1 MTRVTADS
9 NIVIS
14 ALTYPGGKP
23 SQLLDLAREG
33 EIILAV
39 SEAILDEIADVL
51 ARKFKF
57 TPERLAVSRKF
68 ITEVAQTV
76 HPSTRLEVIREDP
89 DDDRILECAVAAGSD
104 YIVSG
109 DNDLLRLGKYD
120 GIRIVKVADFVDRM
134 LRQGRAGQG

>member
-1 MTRVTADS
+1 VIRVTADS
-9 NIVIS
+9 NITIS

-23 SQLLDLAREG
+23 SRLLDLARKG
-33 EIILAV
+33 EIILTV

-68 ITEVAQTV
+68 ITDVARTV
-76 HPSTRLEVIREDP
+76 HPSTRLNVIKEDP

-109 DNDLLRLGKYD
+109 DNDLLRLSEYD
-120 GIRIVKVADFVDRM
+120 GIHIVKVADFIDLM
-134 LRQGRAGQG
+134 LRRRR